1 MLRKEVEKMTIQ
13 EMRNEIQK
21 LEQEL
26 ENLKTKEK
34 LITDQKEGV
43 KNTSE
48 PTPQPSGIDEISTFS
63 MDIKSSNTPKDAV
76 PREIIQARSAFA
88 TIKNYCNNLIRSSI
102 KMTNPSPKN
111 DNRKSI
117 NLNFFAKPI
126 VDRPISIP

>member
-1 MLRKEVEKMTIQ
+1 MAPD
-13 EMRNEIQK
+13 NE
-21 LEQEL
+21 
-26 ENLKTKEK
+26 EK

-43 KNTSE
+43 KNTHES
-48 PTPQPSGIDEISTFS
+48 TPQPSDTDEISALST
-63 MDIKSSNTPKDAV
+63 DIKSSNTPKDVV
-76 PREIIQARSAFA
+76 PREIIQARSAFDA
-88 TIKNYCNNLIRSSI
+88 IKNYCNNLIRSSI